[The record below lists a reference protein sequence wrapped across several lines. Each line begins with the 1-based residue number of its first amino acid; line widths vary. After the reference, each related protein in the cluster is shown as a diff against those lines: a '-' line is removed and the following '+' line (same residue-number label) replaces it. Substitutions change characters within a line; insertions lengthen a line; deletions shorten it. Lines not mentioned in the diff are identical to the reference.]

1 MAERYRA
8 DEVVVLLG
16 TPTPDASRLYALTV
30 TAGDPSWAGALA
42 GVALGLAVY
51 HVTEPEVK
59 AQIAREDYEEHVAL
73 MEMAMD
79 AAAIGEAVAAV
90 RRETRLGRGPAEGR
104 AADRPCVMQERDRA
118 PTSLSRAGEGR

>member
-1 MAERYRA
+1 M
-8 DEVVVLLG
+8 LLG

-59 AQIAREDYEEHVAL
+59 AQIAPGDYEEHVAL

-90 RRETRLGRGPAEGR
+90 RREGPGL
-104 AADRPCVMQERDRA
+104 PG
-118 PTSLSRAGEGR
+118 SGG